1 MTIHKLKNDE
11 KPAALNLAWK
21 VFMQFEAPEYSQEGI
36 ETFRNFINDKK
47 STDSLM
53 MYGAFEN
60 DEIIGVIAT
69 RSDKSHISLFFVNE
83 KYQNQGL
90 GRKLFNTVLEKCES
104 NHMTVNSSPYAV
116 GFYHKLG
123 FKDESPEQ
131 LTDGIRYTPMT
142 LKLNK

>member
-1 MTIHKLKNDE
+1 MTIHKLENIE
-11 KPAALNLAWK
+11 KPTALNLAWK

-36 ETFRNFINDKK
+36 DTFRNFINDKI
-47 STDSLM
+47 STDSLL
-53 MYGAFEN
+53 MYAAFEN
-60 DEIIGVIAT
+60 DEMIGVIAM
-69 RSDKSHISLFFVNE
+69 RYDKSHISLFFVKD
-83 KYQNQGL
+83 KYHKQSV

-104 NHMTVNSSPYAV
+104 DHMTVHSSPYAV

-131 LTDGIRYTPMT
+131 LTDGIRFTPMI